1 MHRVRGEE
9 EHETITRGRQGNG
22 PPVEAGRGMDAGRGM
37 KVPSDGRTPWVL
49 QGPRR
54 RSMMEKGGQLDKG
67 IHYVC
72 ISCFFKPNFFWGTHH
87 AIKKFSYGHL

>member
-22 PPVEAGRGMDAGRGM
+22 PPVEAGRGGGGGVQMMDAGRGM

-54 RSMMEKGGQLDKG
+54 RSRMEKGGQLDKG
-67 IHYVC
+67 SH
-72 ISCFFKPNFFWGTHH
+72 
-87 AIKKFSYGHL
+87 